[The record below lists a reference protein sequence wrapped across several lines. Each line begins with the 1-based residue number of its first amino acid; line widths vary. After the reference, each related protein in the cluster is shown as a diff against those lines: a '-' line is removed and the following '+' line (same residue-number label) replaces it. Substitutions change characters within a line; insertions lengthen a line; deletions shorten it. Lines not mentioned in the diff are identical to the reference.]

1 MTSDPGS
8 PIAASIGS
16 RSRWGL
22 VAVSSAL
29 MAISS
34 GVWYT
39 SSVFFVALIQHFRR
53 DYAST
58 AGIFSLFTVLY
69 GFWGVLIGLLVDR
82 FGPRRV
88 ILAGGILLPIAL
100 AGCGFA
106 TTLWHLYATY
116 SILSALGLSLMGYVP
131 VSVLLTGMFRER
143 RGLAIGIASAG
154 VGVGILV
161 IVPLTQLVID
171 KAGWRIAY
179 LALAGLAAAVIL
191 PVGLFALRGVT
202 LRPEASDGLRHD
214 APSSARIPSASP
226 EWTLA
231 SVLRSREF
239 WLVTFTF
246 TLLNS
251 PVQLVLTHQIAH
263 LVEMGQSKFLVAG
276 IVGLLGLVSIPGKIL
291 WGYLSDRWWPELI
304 YLAGCSCVIASVLIL
319 LGMSPASALWSLYA
333 YAILMGIGYSV
344 SPAMTPILCG
354 RFFGGR
360 HFGAIFGALNTL
372 YHAGGAAG
380 VWLAGYAHDLTG
392 NYRLPF
398 LASIGSAAVA
408 AACVWLA
415 APRRIPPQRT
425 L

>member
-1 MTSDPGS
+1 M
-8 PIAASIGS
+8 
-16 RSRWGL
+16 
-22 VAVSSAL
+22 AVSSAL

-39 SSVFFVALIQHFRR
+39 ASVFFVALIQHFGW

-58 AGIFSLFTVLY
+58 AGIFSLFTILY
-69 GFWGVLIGLLVDR
+69 GIWGVLVGLLVDR

-100 AGCGFA
+100 GGSGSA
-106 TTLWHLYATY
+106 TALWHLYVTH

-131 VSVLLTGMFRER
+131 VSVLLTRLFQER
-143 RGLAIGIASAG
+143 RGLALGTASAG
-154 VGVGILV
+154 VGVGILA

-171 KAGWRIAY
+171 TAGWRIAY
-179 LALAGLAAAVIL
+179 LALAAIAVAVIL
-191 PVGLFALRGVT
+191 PIGLFALRGVG
-202 LRPEASDGLRHD
+202 RHPEPSDSSGAPAPAS
-214 APSSARIPSASP
+214 PRIPGASP

-231 SVLRSREF
+231 SALKSREF

-251 PVQLVLTHQIAH
+251 PVQLILTHQIAH
-263 LVEMGQSKFLVAG
+263 LVEVGQPKFLVAG

-291 WGYLSDRWWPELI
+291 WGHLSDRWWPELI
-304 YLAGCSCVIASVLIL
+304 YLAGCSCVVAAVLIL
-319 LGMSPASALWSLYA
+319 LGMGPASTVWFLYLYA
-333 YAILMGIGYSV
+333 VLMGVGYSV
-344 SPAMTPILCG
+344 SPAMTPVLCG

-360 HFGAIFGALNTL
+360 HFGVIFGALNTM

-392 NYRLPF
+392 SYRLPL

-408 AACVWLA
+408 AGCVWLA
-415 APRRIPPQRT
+415 APRRVPPTRT

>member
-1 MTSDPGS
+1 
-8 PIAASIGS
+8 
-16 RSRWGL
+16 
-22 VAVSSAL
+22 

-39 SSVFFVALIQHFRR
+39 GSVFFVALIQHFGR

-58 AGIFSLFTVLY
+58 AGIFSLFTILY
-69 GFWGVLIGLLVDR
+69 GIWGVLVGLLVDR

-88 ILAGGILLPIAL
+88 ILAGGILLPLAL
-100 AGCGFA
+100 VGSGSA
-106 TTLWHLYATY
+106 TALWQLYVTH

-131 VSVLLTGMFRER
+131 VSVLLTHTFQHR
-143 RGLAIGIASAG
+143 RGLALGIASAG
-154 VGVGILV
+154 VGVGILAL
-161 IVPLTQLVID
+161 VPLTQLVID
-171 KAGWRIAY
+171 QGGWRAAY
-179 LALAGLAAAVIL
+179 FTLAAIAAAVIL
-191 PVGLFALRGVT
+191 PVGLFAFR
-202 LRPEASDGLRHD
+202 DGMTQAVETSPPPGTANPPIR
-214 APSSARIPSASP
+214 APNGAP

-231 SVLRSREF
+231 SALRSREF

-263 LVEMGQSKFLVAG
+263 LVEVGQPKFLVAG

-304 YLAGCSCVIASVLIL
+304 YLAGCSCVVASVLIL
-319 LGMSPASALWSLYA
+319 LGMNPASAVWSLYV
-333 YAILMGIGYSV
+333 YATLMGIGYAV

-354 RFFGGR
+354 RFFGGK
-360 HFGAIFGALNTL
+360 HFGAIFGALNTM
-372 YHAGGAAG
+372 YHGGGAAG

-392 NYRLPF
+392 NYRLPL
-398 LASIGSAAVA
+398 LASIASAAVA

-415 APRRIPPQRT
+415 APRRILPPRS